1 MVQDLHHGGRTHI
14 YGYARYVG
22 RSTSRQDSVAKA
34 HRRESQI
41 IRTAGLVDIQTAKT
55 DLAEDKIGLRVAFW
69 FQGSTSRVRILLRI
83 HDRHHQHARIP
94 GRDDVAALIINGYLR
109 LHAKRRA
116 ADATRGIGRGP
127 DLVGFPNSDGELI
140 TISGS
145 EGREFRVFR
154 DEL

>member
-1 MVQDLHHGGRTHI
+1 MVQDLHDRRGTDI

-41 IRTAGLVDIQTAKT
+41 IRTAGLVDIQTAKP
-55 DLAEDKIGLRVAFW
+55 DFAEDKISLRVALW
-69 FQGSTSRVRILLRI
+69 FQGSTGRVRILLRI
-83 HDRHHQHARIP
+83 HDRHHQHARVP
-94 GRDDVAALIINGYLR
+94 GRDDVAAFIINGYLR

-127 DLVGFPNSDGELI
+127 DLVGFSYCDGELI
-140 TISGS
+140 TISGG
-145 EGREFRVFR
+145 EG
-154 DEL
+154 